1 MPYVGA
7 AVVGEAKVFVKA
19 GSGIS
24 TQANCPF
31 TYSLDV
37 GARLY
42 AHITDGDLFGW
53 GMQDFDITPAW
64 NKNLAKSE
72 CPDLGPIPQKR
83 SVIPGLPGTVTDNIT
98 SEVGL
103 HTFQKRSGVYGPAFR
118 IPVGKFFCPSST
130 DDNEDESGDCSDIV
144 PYWDDDEFNT
154 NDGERYKFRR
164 DSIHSGEFDEAN
176 GYTNETEG
184 GGLLVH
190 NLEKRV
196 TPRTSDIC
204 GLTIRTSHPNGG
216 EAPGL
221 GELPV
226 SYFQLLPV
234 FTASPLGHPDPMT
247 AIQASGGWFDL

>member
-83 SVIPGLPGTVTDNIT
+83 SVIPGLPGTVTDNVT

-154 NDGERYKFRR
+154 SDGERYKRR
-164 DSIHSGEFDEAN
+164 DGIQDELDKTN
-176 GYTNETEG
+176 IYTDDTEG

-190 NLEKRV
+190 KLEKR
-196 TPRTSDIC
+196 TSDRDSRIC
-204 GLTIRTSHPNGG
+204 GLRIETTHPNGG
-216 EAPGL
+216 AAPGL

-226 SYFQLLPV
+226 SYVQISPIFTSPFGQPAPMAAITGSSRWPV
-234 FTASPLGHPDPMT
+234 
-247 AIQASGGWFDL
+247 DL